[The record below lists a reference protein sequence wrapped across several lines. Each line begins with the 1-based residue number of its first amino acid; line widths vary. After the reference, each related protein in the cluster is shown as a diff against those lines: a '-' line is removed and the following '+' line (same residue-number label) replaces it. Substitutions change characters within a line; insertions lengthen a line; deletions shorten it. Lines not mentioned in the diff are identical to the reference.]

1 MLRQPLPYMLASYIE
16 YTDLE
21 HKPAAA
27 AAFGLTLLGVSPEGL
42 SVEFARS
49 PIGLLFRLVESDL
62 RAGGDLERLSNR
74 EERAFGS
81 GSVWSKRERF
91 ADLLSVSSIL

>member
-1 MLRQPLPYMLASYIE
+1 
-16 YTDLE
+16 LE
-21 HKPAAA
+21 NKPAAA
-27 AAFGLTLLGVSPEGL
+27 AASGLIFLIPSPEGL

-49 PIGLLFRLVESDL
+49 IGLLLRLEESGL
-62 RAGGDLERLSNR
+62 REGGDLDRLSNR

-91 ADLLSVSSIL
+91 ADLLSVSSIF